1 MVAPVWQEDNILPQ
15 VMNPT
20 RHNSSRIRLAVAS
33 FVQKPG
39 QPLGFL
45 SMGSRNI
52 YDIAIN
58 EEGEIF
64 GYDSDK
70 EWDLGLPWYRPTRIV
85 HHLSGSDFGYRIGS
99 GKWPE
104 YYIDSLP
111 AVVNVGPG
119 SPAGLLFGKSSKFP
133 EKYQKALFGLDWT
146 FGTIYAFHLKPEGAS
161 YTAEKEEFI
170 SGKPLP
176 VTDAVI
182 GKDGAM
188 YFTTGGRR
196 LQSGWSTGY
205 TIPVKKKE
213 IEA

>member
-1 MVAPVWQEDNILPQ
+1 MGPGATMVPP
-15 VMNPT
+15 NP
-20 RHNSSRIRLAVAS
+20 
-33 FVQKPG
+33 
-39 QPLGFL
+39 
-45 SMGSRNI
+45 
-52 YDIAIN
+52 YC
-58 EEGEIF
+58 
-64 GYDSDK
+64 
-70 EWDLGLPWYRPTRIV
+70 PTFKR
-85 HHLSGSDFGYRIGS
+85 FRFRYRIGS

-170 SGKPLP
+170 SGKPFQLP
-176 VTDAVI
+176 TQLSERMEPCTLPQADEGSSQA
-182 GKDGAM
+182 
-188 YFTTGGRR
+188 
-196 LQSGWSTGY
+196 STGY